1 MWIVAGLGNPG
12 KRYKKTRHNLGFEV
26 VDLLAKRWVLSFKEK
41 DLYEIAKGLYRQRE
55 VVLVKPLTF
64 MNLSGE
70 AIKAVKDFYKISPQN
85 IIVVHDD
92 LDLPPGR
99 IKLKKGGSSGGH
111 KGVQSIIDRLSDRG
125 FLRVKLGIGKP
136 EDEPIEG
143 YVLRKPSAAE
153 APLIEEAIE
162 KAADAVEE
170 IIVSGIDIA
179 MNIYNK
185 KE

>member
-1 MWIVAGLGNPG
+1 MWIIVGLGNPG
-12 KRYKKTRHNLGFEV
+12 RRYSKTRHNLGFEV
-26 VDLLAKRWVLSFKEK
+26 VDKLSKRWGLNFKEK
-41 DLYEIAKGLYRQRE
+41 ELYEIAKGLYRNKE

-70 AIKAVKDFYKISPQN
+70 AIKAINNFYKVEPHHT
-85 IIVVHDD
+85 IVIHDD

-111 KGVQSIIDRLSDRG
+111 KGVQSIIDKLSDRS

-136 EDEPIEG
+136 VDEPVEG
-143 YVLRKPSAAE
+143 YVLKKPSASE
-153 APLIEEAIE
+153 RQLIEEAIE
-162 KAADAVEE
+162 RAADATEE
-170 IIVSGIDIA
+170 IILYGIDHA

-185 KE
+185 KD